1 MSTKEITNNNDNL
14 KTYPDGAKRY
24 LRRHYDKV
32 LEIQRRYRKA
42 NPEKS
47 REWRRE
53 AQRKFYEKN
62 KNNPVYQA
70 KKYYS
75 NQKSAFKR
83 YVLDHAEQEELNLFL
98 SVLKAKKKNEAV
110 RRPALI
116 KLDDKKVQK
125 LRTIAYR
132 FIFMNIEPID
142 YSFAEKIIKEAIENH
157 E

>member
-1 MSTKEITNNNDNL
+1 MTTKGITENNNNP
-14 KTYPDGAKRY
+14 KTYSDGAKRY
-24 LRRHYDKV
+24 LRKHYDKV

-42 NPEKS
+42 NPEKA

-62 KNNPVYQA
+62 KNNPEYQA

-75 NQKSAFKR
+75 NQKSIFKR

-98 SVLKAKKKNEAV
+98 SVLEAKKKNEAV
-110 RRPALI
+110 KRPALI

-142 YSFAEKIIKEAIENH
+142 YNFAEKIIKGL
-157 E
+157 